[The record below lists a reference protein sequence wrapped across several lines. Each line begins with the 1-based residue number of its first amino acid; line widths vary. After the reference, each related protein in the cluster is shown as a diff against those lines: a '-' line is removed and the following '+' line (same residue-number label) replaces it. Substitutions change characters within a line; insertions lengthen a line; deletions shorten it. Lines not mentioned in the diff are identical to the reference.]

1 MKRHRPLVLL
11 RQSPELGV
19 GMAFKVKTKSRSSQS
34 SSIALIALMGMA
46 LLGVIGF
53 VIYWQL
59 NPPEGSDTKTL
70 CPTKGPLGHLVLLV
84 DKSDPMSF
92 TQRKAFEV
100 LYRQTIT
107 SGVPKGHLLS
117 VYALGEDFA
126 KTAEPVV
133 ELCNPG
139 DGSDA
144 RELDSNPA
152 LIRKAFEKKYLE
164 PLLAASE
171 KLVVDK
177 PGRASPILEM
187 VQLVGITGFSRN
199 SVGGER
205 RLIIVSDM
213 IHNTP
218 QLSHYQGVPQYEA
231 FFATAYGKKVRADL
245 RGVKVEIRMLM
256 NTPDIQKPELL
267 RFWMGHVQEG
277 GGRIVL
283 HEPMP

>member
-1 MKRHRPLVLL
+1 M
-11 RQSPELGV
+11 G
-19 GMAFKVKTKSRSSQS
+19 FKVKTKSRSSQN
-34 SSIALIALMGMA
+34 SSIALIVLMVLS

-53 VIYWQL
+53 VVYQL
-59 NPPEGSDTKTL
+59 ANPPEKSDKKTL
-70 CPTKGPLGHLVLLV
+70 CPAKGPLGHLVLLV
-84 DKSDPMSF
+84 DKSDPMTF

-107 SGVPKGHLLS
+107 AGVPKGHLIS
-117 VYALGEDFA
+117 VYALGQDFSQ
-126 KTAEPVV
+126 TAEPIV

-139 DGSDA
+139 NASDA
-144 RELDSNPA
+144 SDLEQKGLTGNPDQ
-152 LIRKAFEKKYLE
+152 IKKAYDEKYLR
-164 PLLAASE
+164 PLFAVSE
-171 KLVVDK
+171 KLVSDK
-177 PGRASPILEM
+177 AGNASPILEM
-187 VQLVGITGFSRN
+187 VQLVGITGFARQN
-199 SVGGER
+199 VGGER

-218 QLSHYQGVPQYEA
+218 QLSHYQGAPQYDA
-231 FFATAYGKKVRADL
+231 FFSTAYGKKVRADL